1 MLCALLSLLTKATE
15 LPRAT
20 VTFFGLTVLFAIVIV
35 VVAVLGPVEFDPPQ
49 AATARAAAHGAARNQ
64 TLM

>member
-35 VVAVLGPVEFDPPQ
+35 VVAVLGPVEFDPQ
-49 AATARAAAHGAARNQ
+49 AATARAAAHAAARNQ